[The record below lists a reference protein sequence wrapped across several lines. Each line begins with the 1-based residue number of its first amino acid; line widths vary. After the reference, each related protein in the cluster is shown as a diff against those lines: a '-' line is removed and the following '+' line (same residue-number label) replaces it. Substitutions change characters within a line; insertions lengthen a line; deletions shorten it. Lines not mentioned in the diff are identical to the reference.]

1 MKSKLFIHRTLPEMY
16 NLEVGDDNKIYIEV
30 SGKKDGIPVIFIHGG
45 PGGQCRNEHHSL
57 FDPDVFRSIIFDQR
71 GCGKS
76 SPHKT
81 LKGNNTDEL
90 VNDIDK
96 IRDFL
101 KIKKFI
107 IVGGSWGATLSL
119 KYALKY
125 PKNIMGILLRS
136 VFLGTINEIQWA
148 FINGP
153 KIFAPDLYNQFKSF
167 FHSDVELID
176 SYYNEICKKKS
187 KLHSWVWHDYERIL
201 SQINPHDYS
210 FDPYELIKKRE
221 GVPNSPFM
229 ELHYIKNNF
238 FMENDEILNKI
249 SNLSKI
255 PGFIVQGRYDLI
267 CPPVNAYNL
276 NEGWESSKLIFV
288 NTAGHSSS
296 DQGIMDNMLEGLNEL
311 IRNV

>member
-1 MKSKLFIHRTLPEMY
+1 MY

-30 SGKKDGIPVIFIHGG
+30 SGKKDGIPVIFVHGG
-45 PGGQCRNEHHSL
+45 PGGHCRNEHHSL
-57 FDPDVFRSIIFDQR
+57 FDPNVFRSIIFDQR

-76 SPHKT
+76 TPYKT

-90 VNDIDK
+90 VEDIEK

-101 KIKKFI
+101 KIKNFI

-125 PKNIMGILLRS
+125 PKNILGVLLRS
-136 VFLGTINEIQWA
+136 VFLGTIKEIEWA

-153 KIFAPDLYNQFKSF
+153 KCFAPDLYDQYKSF
-167 FHSDVELID
+167 FPSEEDLIN
-176 SYYNEICKKKS
+176 SYYEEICEKKS

-201 SQINPHDYS
+201 SQINPQDHS
-210 FDPYELIKKRE
+210 FESYESMEKRE

-229 ELHYIKNNF
+229 ELHYIKNHF
-238 FMENDEILNKI
+238 FMEDDEILRNI
-249 SNLSKI
+249 SNISRI

-276 NEGWESSKLIFV
+276 NKGWKSSKLMFV

-296 DQGIMDNMLEGLNEL
+296 DQGIMDNMLEGLNKL
-311 IRNV
+311 ISDV

>member
-30 SGKKDGIPVIFIHGG
+30 SGKKDGIPVIFVHGG
-45 PGGQCRNEHHSL
+45 PGGHCRNEHHSL
-57 FDPDVFRSIIFDQR
+57 FDPNVFRSIIFDQR

-76 SPHKT
+76 TPYKT

-90 VNDIDK
+90 VEDIEK

-101 KIKKFI
+101 KIKNFI

-125 PKNIMGILLRS
+125 PKNILGVLLRS
-136 VFLGTINEIQWA
+136 VFLGTIKEIEWA

-153 KIFAPDLYNQFKSF
+153 KCFAPDLYDQYKSF
-167 FHSDVELID
+167 FPSEEDLIN
-176 SYYNEICKKKS
+176 SYYEEICEKKS

-201 SQINPHDYS
+201 SQINPQDHS
-210 FDPYELIKKRE
+210 FESYESMEKRE

-229 ELHYIKNNF
+229 ELHYIKNHF
-238 FMENDEILNKI
+238 FMEDDEILRNI
-249 SNLSKI
+249 SNISRI

-276 NEGWESSKLIFV
+276 NKGWKSSKLMFV

-296 DQGIMDNMLEGLNEL
+296 DQGIMDNMLEGLNKL
-311 IRNV
+311 ISDV